1 MFVLLRLVSE
11 IRIGMGFMLN
21 IVASCLKRMHKYKVS
36 NNFLMTV
43 WLCFIVKMFCLWLLK
58 VRIQAKIVVKDN
70 SHDVFSSYAKIQAL
84 QFFHYWFVFNE
95 HSSVSQINKL
105 KLALFI

>member
-36 NNFLMTV
+36 NKFVLIAMSV
-43 WLCFIVKMFCLWLLK
+43 WLCFIVLF
-58 VRIQAKIVVKDN
+58 VVIKSKNSSQKCGERRLVSNMMISVLTLKDN
-70 SHDVFSSYAKIQAL
+70 LYNSSTTELGQ
-84 QFFHYWFVFNE
+84 
-95 HSSVSQINKL
+95 
-105 KLALFI
+105 